1 MQYVPSSRARARKSR
16 VGLAILLSAGLSL
29 AAACDSSEERAESH
43 YQSALALLEEG
54 DVDRA
59 LIEFRNVFEL
69 NGTHEAA
76 RAAYART
83 LRENGMIKEAY
94 GEYLRLVEQYPQ
106 NLEGQLALADIA
118 AATKNW
124 SDAEQHVAKALEL
137 APDDIQ
143 MISID
148 NAVKYFNAIQARE
161 DAGQQAAIV
170 KAQALIE
177 EDETLKHARDVLIDN
192 LLRKQ
197 DWYAA
202 LDAID
207 TGIETNPEQKELY
220 RLRLGVLQ
228 QVGDL
233 DGIAAQLRDLMDRF
247 PQERGTFKQT
257 LVRFLI
263 TQGRIDDAEAFV
275 REEAARDGA
284 SPEDSVFL
292 ISFLEQM
299 RGQEAA
305 LAEVEA
311 QLDAGIEDRN
321 NFRSMRA
328 KLKFQM
334 GDVDA
339 AISEMEDLSATAERD
354 DLTRAIEVDL
364 ARMLFQQ
371 DNAVG
376 ARALVEKVLSED
388 PAQPD
393 AVKLK
398 ANWLIDDDETADA
411 IVMLRDALNDS
422 PNDADI
428 MTLIA
433 RAYEREGNQELRSEM
448 LALAVQASGK
458 APAESLR
465 YASNL
470 ADNDSLRAAEG
481 VLIDAL
487 RLAPQNAA
495 LLGALGEVYTRM
507 EDWPRADDVIAALIR
522 LDDDGARRQATE
534 LTARKLAGQDR
545 SEELTALLEELES
558 DPSLGQSAQFA
569 LLRNRLQTDGPEAAR
584 AYLDTLLEET
594 PDDPTLLFMRG
605 GFLAEA
611 GQIEEAETQFRD
623 LVSDNPEYA
632 NVWVALYRMKQQ
644 AGDIEGANA
653 VLDEALA
660 EVPTNGTLLW
670 AKAGELERA
679 GNLDGAIEIYEA
691 MYAENSDSQIVA
703 NNLASLLAT
712 YRSDEDSLQRAYTV
726 ARRLRDSDVP
736 AFQDTYGWIT
746 HRRGSFDDAQ
756 DYLQSASEGLPEDI
770 TVQFHLAA
778 NLAALE
784 RNQEALAQFEKVKSM
799 IDAGNPP
806 AFAAEVDSE
815 IERLSQLPAGE

>member
-1 MQYVPSSRARARKSR
+1 MQYVRINRLRARAGR
-16 VGLAILLSAGLSL
+16 VGLAIVLTAGLGL
-29 AAACDSSEERAESH
+29 VAACDSSEERAESH
-43 YQSALALLEEG
+43 YQSGLSLLAEG

-69 NGTHEAA
+69 NVTHEGA

-83 LRENGMIKEAY
+83 LREAGLINDAY
-94 GEYLRLVEQYPQ
+94 GEYLRLVEQHPE
-106 NLEGQLALADIA
+106 NLEGRRALADIA

-124 SDAEQHVAKALEL
+124 PDAEQHVAKALEL
-137 APDDIQ
+137 APDDIV

-148 NAVKYFNAIQARE
+148 NAVAYFNAIQARE
-161 DAGQQAAIV
+161 DDAQKAAIV
-170 KAQALIE
+170 KAQALIA
-177 EDETLKHARDVLIDN
+177 EDDTLRNARNVLIDN

-207 TGIETNPEQKELY
+207 AGIASDPEQRDLY

-228 QVGDL
+228 QIGDL
-233 DGIAAQLRDLMDRF
+233 DGIDAQLRDLMDRF
-247 PQERGTFKQT
+247 PQERAVFKQT
-257 LVRFLI
+257 LVRFLVE
-263 TQGRIDDAEAFV
+263 QDRLDDAEAFI
-275 REEAARDGA
+275 REEAAREGA

-311 QLDAGIEDRN
+311 QLDSGIEDRD

-334 GDVDA
+334 GDVDT
-339 AISEMEDLSATAERD
+339 AIAEMEELSANAERT

-376 ARALVEKVLSED
+376 ARALVEKILAED
-388 PAQPD
+388 SAQPD

-428 MTLIA
+428 MSLMA
-433 RAYEREGNQELRSEM
+433 RAYEREGNQDLRSEM

-458 APAESLR
+458 AATESLR

-470 ADNDSLRAAEG
+470 ADNDNLLAAEG

-507 EDWPRADDVIAALIR
+507 EDWSRTDDVIAALNAM
-522 LDDDGARRQATE
+522 DDASARRQANE
-534 LTARKLAGQDR
+534 LTARKLSGQDR
-545 SEELTALLEELES
+545 TEELTALLEDLES
-558 DPSLGQSAQFA
+558 DPALGQSAQFA
-569 LLRNRLQTDGPEAAR
+569 LLRNRLQTDGPEAAQ
-584 AYLDTLLEET
+584 AYLDDLLAQN
-594 PDDPTLLFMRG
+594 PDDPTLRFMRG

-611 GQIEEAETQFRD
+611 GQAEAAEAQFRE
-623 LVSDNPEYA
+623 LVTENPEYA
-632 NVWVALYRMKQQ
+632 NVWVALYRMKQEV
-644 AGDIEGANA
+644 GDLAGANA
-653 VLDEALA
+653 VLDEALTK
-660 EVPTNGTLLW
+660 VPTNGTLLW

-679 GNLDGAIEIYEA
+679 GDLDGAIGIYEA

-712 YRSDEDSLQRAYTV
+712 HRDDDESLQRAYTV

-746 HRRGSFDDAQ
+746 HRRGSYDDAQ
-756 DYLQSASEGLPEDI
+756 GYLKSASEGLPQDI
-770 TVQFHLAA
+770 AVQFHLAA

-784 RNQEALAQFEKVKSM
+784 LTEEALAQFQKVKSM
-799 IDAGNPP
+799 IDAENPP
-806 AFAAEVDSE
+806 DFAAEVDRE
-815 IERLSQLPAGE
+815 IERLRQLPASE